1 MMEALSLSVEQ
12 VNEVIIVD
20 VRSENRKSR
29 ARDEQRVR
37 RAFRKRYC
45 AFQYVF
51 VDALTD
57 HLTDLSRF
65 FKGDLSEMLVFAV
78 IGQTYH
84 ACHDRAG
91 QAAEEAAGRARSTG
105 ISASRLS
112 DIMCI
117 PRQTVRR
124 KLAALQRRGLIEQAA
139 DASWQLVIVDG
150 KSAARRDVQELD
162 DRAIDRVAGLFCGLR
177 NLISAE

>member
-1 MMEALSLSVEQ
+1 MMEAPSLSVEQ

-20 VRSENRKSR
+20 VCLENRKSR
-29 ARDEQRVR
+29 AQDEQRVS
-37 RAFRKRYC
+37 RAFRKQYH

-51 VDALTD
+51 VDAPTD
-57 HLTDLSRF
+57 HLADLSRF

-78 IGQTYH
+78 IGQTYLH
-84 ACHDRAG
+84 AMIE
-91 QAAEEAAGRARSTG
+91 QAKLPDKRRGELVALG

-112 DIMCI
+112 DITCI

-124 KLAALQRRGLIEQAA
+124 KLVALQRRGWIEQAA

-162 DRAIDRVAGLFCGLR
+162 IARSTG
-177 NLISAE
+177 